1 MFYMVEGIRN
11 LHVRFPEGTNER
23 YGRWKKGFAGKG
35 GRDESCSATK
45 TGRPPMRGIHC
56 TVTVSKG
63 TFIYVAPRIGDSA
76 IGRSWT
82 TGLSRAG
89 FRSSALGFWG
99 VFFLEMRGTV
109 CLPTVHVGG
118 EGFASMTNN
127 CALCSMRRLAE
138 KVLIGVINNVRV
150 VFSCSYYFMPRPKCC
165 GSKAW
170 EGRVSC

>member
-1 MFYMVEGIRN
+1 MALLNVLYSMVEGIRN

-23 YGRWKKGFAGKG
+23 HGRWKKGFAGKG

-82 TGLSRAG
+82 TGLLREG
-89 FRSSALGFWG
+89 FRSSAFGFWG
-99 VFFLEMRGTV
+99 FFFFLAVRGTV
-109 CLPTVHVGG
+109 CLPTIHVG
-118 EGFASMTNN
+118 EGFASVTKN

-138 KVLIGVINNVRV
+138 KVLIGVNNSRR
-150 VFSCSYYFMPRPKCC
+150 SNP
-165 GSKAW
+165 
-170 EGRVSC
+170 